1 MEMPVAIEFVIDD
14 VAGPDH
20 VEVLSEALH
29 ARAERSLR
37 ERTVWLD
44 THDWRLFG
52 AGLLLEHQV
61 LAGGSWLVLRGLDG
75 DRIARQAAARATV
88 TADTLQEGAIGHRV
102 RDLIG
107 LRALLPRAS
116 VTRPAQ
122 VLLVLDGEQKT
133 VARVVLEGPATVK
146 DGTPLGLRAR
156 LEPLRGY
163 DKAARRVEKRLAAI
177 PGLSPAESF
186 YGAVFAARGLDP
198 RGYRSKPDL
207 HFDPEQPAGEAFAS
221 TFAQLLAIL
230 RDNLDGTRREL
241 DSEFLHD
248 FRVTVRRSRAL
259 VKLAGDVLDDNVRA
273 RYAAELRWL
282 GDRTSLSRDL
292 DVHLLGFD
300 QMAGQLPAPEVLDPF
315 RDQLRREARTAH
327 AALNRALRS
336 PRFADLLEG
345 WERDLTMPRPGPAT
359 SLAVADVADRLLSRS
374 WKRVHKRGRAIT
386 VDSSPEA
393 LHDLRKR
400 CKELRYLLELF
411 SSLYKTKVHRELV
424 RELKRLQDNLGEFQ
438 DSEAQRFTVAE
449 HAAELARNRT
459 AAATLMGL
467 GRLEQQ
473 LETRQDAARREFADR
488 WERFDRRDN
497 ERLYA
502 EMVAAR

>member
-1 MEMPVAIEFVIDD
+1 MSVAIEFVIDD
-14 VAGPDH
+14 VVGPDR
-20 VEVLSEALH
+20 VEMLTEALP
-29 ARAERSLR
+29 ARAERSHR

-44 THDWRLFG
+44 THDWRLFR

-61 LAGGSWLVLRGLDG
+61 LAGVSWLVLRGLNG
-75 DRIARQAAARATV
+75 HRLARQAAAPATV
-88 TADTLQEGAIGHRV
+88 TADTLPEGAIGDRV
-102 RDLIG
+102 RDLIAI
-107 LRALLPRAS
+107 RALLPRATL
-116 VTRPAQ
+116 TRPAQ
-122 VLLVLDGEQKT
+122 VLSVLDGEQKT

-146 DGTPLGLRAR
+146 DGAALGLRAR
-156 LEPLRGY
+156 VEPLRGY

-177 PGLSPAESF
+177 PGLAPAESF
-186 YGAVFAARGLDP
+186 FWAVFAARGLDP

-207 HFDPEQPAGEAFAS
+207 HFDPEQPAGEALAG
-221 TFAQLLAIL
+221 TLAQLLVIL
-230 RDNLDGTRREL
+230 RDNLDGTIREL

-259 VKLAGDVLDDNVRA
+259 VKLAGDVLDDDVRA
-273 RYAAELRWL
+273 RYAAELKWL

-292 DVHLLGFD
+292 DVHLLGYD
-300 QMAGQLPAPEVLDPF
+300 LMAGQLPAPEVLDPF
-315 RDQLRREARTAH
+315 RDQLGRRARTAH

-345 WERDLTMPRPGPAT
+345 WERDLTVPHPGPVA
-359 SLAVADVADRLLSRS
+359 SLPVADVADRLLARS

-411 SSLYKTKVHRELV
+411 ASLYKPRVHRELV

-438 DSEAQRFTVAE
+438 DSEAQRFTVAD
-449 HAAELARNRT
+449 HADELARNGT
-459 AAATLMGL
+459 AAATLMGM

-473 LETRQDAARREFADR
+473 METRQDAARREFADR
-488 WERFDRRDN
+488 WERFGRRHN

-502 EMVAAR
+502 GMVAAR